1 MTPLPAC
8 QHGAVS
14 EGTRR
19 APMTVLGRPA
29 AGPAHP
35 DPARRC
41 PGDPDGM
48 GPSPFPAAE
57 GGAGADRAGGHAAP
71 PVRWWQWHRRAR
83 QWHGRLHH
91 RHQVLLR
98 KSLRRGVLGFL
109 MALVVEYLVLPQ
121 LAGAHRDLHLIAGIN
136 IGYALLGLVLEA
148 GALLAYAALT
158 RAVLPPGSLPLTRIL
173 RIDLSSLAVSHVLP
187 GGTAG
192 GAGVGYRL
200 LCDSGVRGTDVGFA
214 MATQGI
220 GSAVVLNVILWFAL
234 LISIPLRGF
243 NPLYAT
249 AALLGVLLFGA
260 FAALVLLL
268 TRGEEHAVKL
278 LPALAR
284 RVPYLKEETVT
295 TVVRRLAARLR
306 ELASDRRL
314 LLRAIGW
321 ATANWLLDAASLW
334 VFLLAFHQVADPDSL
349 LVAYGLANVLAAI
362 PVTPGGLGVVEGV
375 LIPVLV
381 GFGSPRGIAILG
393 VIAYRLVNFWL
404 PIPAGAAAYLSL
416 KMERG
421 APRRRWLPPFRRP
434 PEVGRTRPARDRSDQ
449 LAGRA

>member
-1 MTPLPAC
+1 
-8 QHGAVS
+8 VN
-14 EGTRR
+14 EGTRPATR
-19 APMTVLGRPA
+19 PAIGRPTA
-29 AGPAHP
+29 GIGHPGAVAPGSPGAGPSDAGLGAHP
-35 DPARRC
+35 SA
-41 PGDPDGM
+41 
-48 GPSPFPAAE
+48 
-57 GGAGADRAGGHAAP
+57 GAGDANGRPTP
-71 PVRWWQWHRRAR
+71 PVHWWQWHRHVQR
-83 QWHGRLHH
+83 WHGQLRRRH
-91 RHQVLLR
+91 RVLLR
-98 KSLRRGVLGFL
+98 KSLRRGVFGFL
-109 MALVVEYLVLPQ
+109 IALVIEYLVLPQ
-121 LAGAHRDLHLIAGIN
+121 LAGAHRDLHLIGGIN
-136 IGYALLGLVLEA
+136 LGYALLGLVLEA

-158 RAVLPPGSLPLTRIL
+158 RAVLPPGSLSLTKIL

-200 LCDSGVRGTDVGFA
+200 LTDSGVRGTDVGFA

-220 GSAVVLNVILWFAL
+220 GSAVVLNMILWLAL

-249 AALLGVLLFGA
+249 AALLGVLLFGC

-278 LPALAR
+278 LPVLAR

-314 LLRAIGW
+314 LLRAVGW
-321 ATANWLLDAASLW
+321 ATANWVLDAASLW
-334 VFLLAFHQVADPDSL
+334 VFLAAFHQVADPDSL

-362 PVTPGGLGVVEGV
+362 PITPGGLGVVEGV

-404 PIPAGAAAYLSL
+404 PIPVGAAAYLSL
-416 KMERG
+416 RVEPG
-421 APRRRWLPPFRRP
+421 APRRRRRS
-434 PEVGRTRPARDRSDQ
+434 RLRQRWALAHMRPAARGRDRM
-449 LAGRA
+449 AEHR